1 MAKPHSKTGRGDDLI
16 RGLDCTP
23 QDQKMRDEVRKTADG
38 IAQFYGFETMRIAP
52 IESTAT
58 MMPLL
63 RAGFLDER
71 PPVVCE
77 IKSGESIMLL
87 PSGVLGAVRAYFSHR
102 MQSLPH
108 PLKLVFEADAFSMYT
123 KKEGYLADP
132 YELDEAGAKDGEPGI
147 VPRREWG
154 LVMIGEDGPVAEAE
168 VIQVLWKTCRELGLA
183 HETIELRVN
192 AVGCAHCRPSFRS
205 ALSAYF
211 RARAARLCSRS
222 KRDLKR
228 APVKILS
235 CADERCRGI
244 AASAPQV
251 LDFLCERCKK
261 QLRNLLEFF
270 DEAKIPYF
278 LDPGLFREGAWFGEI
293 VFVILLRPE
302 TAEKEKEGGEGTPQ
316 GAGMLL
322 AEGGR
327 VSRAAELMSGKTL
340 AAVAGTFFLDAAAGE
355 LSRRSEHKPSEGGVF
370 FVQLGE
376 LAKRKSFEI
385 LEALREGGMD
395 VKESLGR
402 DSIKIQLKIA
412 ERIGARVALVLGQ
425 KEALD
430 GTIIVREVESG
441 IQETVPQEKLVDFLK
456 KKLKK

>member
-1 MAKPHSKTGRGDDLI
+1 MAKHSKAGRGDDLI
-16 RGLDCTP
+16 RVLDALP
-23 QDQKMRDEVRKTADG
+23 QDRRLQSEIEKTAAG
-38 IAQFYGFETMRIAP
+38 IGQFYGFEEMRVAP
-52 IESTAT
+52 IESAAALA
-58 MMPLL
+58 PLV
-63 RAGFLDER
+63 RAGMMDER
-71 PPVVCE
+71 PPVACE
-77 IKSGESIMLL
+77 LRSGESIFLL
-87 PSGVLGAVRAYFSHR
+87 PSGALGVARAYFSHR

-108 PLKLVFEADAFSMYT
+108 PLKVMFSADTFCVYT
-123 KKEGYLADP
+123 KKDGYLADP
-132 YELDEAGAKDGEPGI
+132 RESDETPDKEQEPGI

-154 LVMIGEDGPVAEAE
+154 LVMIGEEGPVAEAE

-211 RARAARLCSRS
+211 RARATRLCTRSR
-222 KRDLKR
+222 RDLKR

-244 AASAPQV
+244 AASAPQI

-278 LDPGLFREGAWFGEI
+278 LDPKLFREGSWFGEI

-302 TAEKEKEGGEGTPQ
+302 AVEKEGEDASAVKGS
-316 GAGMLL
+316 GMLL

-327 VSRAAELMSGKTL
+327 ISRAAEVMSGRTL
-340 AAVAGTFFLDAAAGE
+340 AAVAGTFFLDAAAVE
-355 LSRRSEHKPSEGGVF
+355 LGRRGGQKSGEGGVF

-412 ERIGARVALVLGQ
+412 ERIGSRVALVLGQ

-441 IQETVPQEKLVDFLK
+441 IQETVSQEKLVDFLK